1 MGISSAEIEL
11 CSFCPL
17 SFAKLGL
24 AGSFLGLVLFSG
36 PDFGLSFML
45 VWGVSSGSGKVLN
58 EVNLEVSSFRLVDFD
73 ELAVLKPLAAF
84 VVSLGFVDNATELGS
99 VLLLDSRIVVNE
111 DFFVSVLRLGSKG
124 LGGFGGGIEAS
135 RASVGF
141 AEDVDDWRTDTC
153 FAGLLLEEYLSK
165 SSSSLLAAAR
175 LISFASPAIEDFDVC
190 ALETLDASI
199 FPRGSF
205 DVVPP

>member
-1 MGISSAEIEL
+1 M
-11 CSFCPL
+11 
-17 SFAKLGL
+17 LGL
-24 AGSFLGLVLFSG
+24 AGSFLRLVLFLG
-36 PDFGLSFML
+36 PDFELSFML
-45 VWGVSSGSGKVLN
+45 VWRVSSGSGKVLN
-58 EVNLEVSSFRLVDFD
+58 EVNFEVSSFRLVDFD
-73 ELAVLKPLAAF
+73 ELAVLKPLAAG

-111 DFFVSVLRLGSKG
+111 YFFVSVLRLGSKG

-141 AEDVDDWRTDTC
+141 AEDVDDWRTDTF

-190 ALETLDASI
+190 ALETLDAPI
-199 FPRGSF
+199 FPGASF
-205 DVVPP
+205 NVVPP